1 MPTRAQRHTIATADV
16 HMLEL
21 AACQLLLS
29 SCDALLAVSAWAVKA
44 AAPAQLR
51 LKVVALPACDIGTL
65 LKPASCQATHIVQ
78 SKLTLP
84 SELQLVYS
92 LRGAAALLSWAPGGA
107 SWLASPSYSMA
118 MPLPVGLAASSRS
131 SVGNT

>member
-51 LKVVALPACDIGTL
+51 LKVVALHIGTL
-65 LKPASCQATHIVQ
+65 MKPASCQAMHIVQ

-107 SWLASPSYSMA
+107 SWLASPSYSRA
-118 MPLPVGLAASSRS
+118 M
-131 SVGNT
+131 